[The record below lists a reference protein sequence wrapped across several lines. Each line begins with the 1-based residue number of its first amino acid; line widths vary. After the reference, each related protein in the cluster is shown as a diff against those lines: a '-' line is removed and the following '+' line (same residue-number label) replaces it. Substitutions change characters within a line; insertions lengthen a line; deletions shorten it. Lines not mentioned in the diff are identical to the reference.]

1 MIEISIHEFRNL
13 AKQGKVKGSH
23 DSESSLQ
30 QFCVKWFRLQHPGK
44 VLYSTPNGGV
54 RNKITGAILKA
65 EGALAGVPD
74 LFLMHS
80 AGQYHGLYI
89 EMKFGKNGLSSEQ
102 INFFLQAEKEGFK
115 CVTCWSFEEFQNE
128 VEKYLSLGHQN

>member
-1 MIEISIHEFRNL
+1 M
-13 AKQGKVKGSH
+13 
-23 DSESSLQ
+23 
-30 QFCVKWFRLQHPGK
+30 
-44 VLYSTPNGGV
+44 
-54 RNKITGAILKA
+54 KA
-65 EGALAGVPD
+65 EGVVPGVPD